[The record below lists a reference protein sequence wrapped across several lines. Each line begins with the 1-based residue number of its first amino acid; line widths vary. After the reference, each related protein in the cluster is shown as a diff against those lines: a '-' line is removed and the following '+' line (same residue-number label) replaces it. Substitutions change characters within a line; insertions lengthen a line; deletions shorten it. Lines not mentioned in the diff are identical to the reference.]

1 MNKKTAI
8 ALILTVALI
17 LGVTAFEACAFSG
30 EKTKGHCKGFG
41 EKFFSKA
48 HLILKNKEELGLS
61 DKQVKEIKD
70 LKIETK
76 KDLIRKKPEIDIVA
90 LDIKAAMW
98 GKKIDTGAINSL
110 IDKKYD
116 LKKEKAKSLVR
127 ARAAVN
133 GILTDEQ
140 NDKLKGLWKKCKKE
154 MIQGSMMKGKIACPM
169 MSGKR

>member
-8 ALILTVALI
+8 ALILTVALM

-70 LKIETK
+70 LKIKTK
-76 KDLIRKKPEIDIVA
+76 KDLIRKKAEIDIVA

-116 LKKEKAKSLVR
+116 LKKEKAKSLVG
-127 ARAAVN
+127 ACAAIK
-133 GILTDEQ
+133 GILTEEQ
-140 NDKLKGLWKKCKKE
+140 KDKLKDLWKKCKKE
-154 MIQGSMMKGKIACPM
+154 KMHGSMMKGKMAHPTK
-169 MSGKR
+169 SSKR